1 MPTIQIRDVPDEVH
15 RIYRQRAA
23 LAGMSM
29 QEYLRA
35 ELTRNALTRTP
46 TELVAE
52 TEQQLVSEGG
62 EGFATR
68 SSATLL
74 RADRAAH

>member
-46 TELVAE
+46 AELVAE
-52 TEQQLVSEGG
+52 VEQQLVSEGG

-68 SSATLL
+68 SSVTLL
-74 RADRAAH
+74 RADRATH